1 MFIRLISMLAGATCV
16 ASAAEAKDA
25 VKTAST
31 DPTSA
36 SSAAPA
42 PLVVLFDTASVKVR
56 PKDLAV
62 LDKAS
67 RAYSEGK
74 PIVMVIT
81 ASSDRVGGAAR
92 NLRLSQERATA
103 VLDGL
108 LERGIPADRFQ
119 LLAKG
124 ETELP
129 VATKQGVS
137 EARNRRVE
145 ITWR

>member
-1 MFIRLISMLAGATCV
+1 MLTRLCCAAILAACV
-16 ASAAEAKDA
+16 TSAAEAQD
-25 VKTAST
+25 TAKPA
-31 DPTSA
+31 PTSD

-42 PLVVLFDTASVKVR
+42 PLVVLFDLASVKV
-56 PKDLAV
+56 KSKELAV

-74 PIVMVIT
+74 PIVMIIT
-81 ASSDRVGGAAR
+81 ASSDRVGGAAL
-92 NLRLSQERATA
+92 NLRLSQQRATA
-103 VLDGL
+103 VLNGL

-129 VATKQGVS
+129 VPEKEGVP

>member
-1 MFIRLISMLAGATCV
+1 MLKQSLAPLVIAGCLVSPAH
-16 ASAAEAKDA
+16 AQDA
-25 VKTAST
+25 PSPAPTA
-31 DPTSA
+31 A

-42 PLVVLFDTASVKVR
+42 PLVILFDTASNKVQANS
-56 PKDLAV
+56 LAV

-74 PIVMVIT
+74 PIVMIIT
-81 ASSDRVGGAAR
+81 ASSDRVGNAAL
-92 NLRLSQERATA
+92 NLRLSQQRATA
-103 VLDGL
+103 VLNGL

-124 ETELP
+124 QTELP
-129 VATKQGVS
+129 IPTQPGVS
-137 EARNRRVE
+137 EARNRAVE